1 MCCGSG
7 DDYYHASP
15 YRPENERAHTSAS
28 HAQPRS
34 RRRRPSREEEE
45 KRLRQTQATVAAQK
59 YGWPTSR
66 GVANN
71 IYTEHYKTPGN
82 RDSLIE
88 PGLAGGLAAMPGSDY
103 RAVYDPQ
110 RRRQPQQL
118 IQQPNPHPQRQTPP
132 QRPQRPPYYQ
142 QRSVHQ
148 RPAHQQPPLTYQQQ
162 PPMSMAP
169 RQDMRRQQPQV
180 AHQRPV
186 PAVARKPVLRV
197 TPQPNHAPMVA
208 SLVRRDSNGV
218 SECSDDD
225 GDDGHHHRSLRG
237 HTVSPIQASPGF
249 GNGPG
254 LYSQMGM
261 SYGRNGAF

>member
-1 MCCGSG
+1 MCFGSD

-15 YRPENERAHTSAS
+15 YRPENEHPHPSVS
-28 HAQPRS
+28 QVQPRP
-34 RRRRPSREEEE
+34 RYQPPSREEEE

-71 IYTEHYKTPGN
+71 IYTEHYKTSGN

-88 PGLAGGLAAMPGSDY
+88 PDLAGGLASLPGSDY

-110 RRRQPQQL
+110 RRRQPQQPGQRQPQL
-118 IQQPNPHPQRQTPP
+118 VQRPNPPLQRPSPP

-142 QRSVHQ
+142 QRSVYQ
-148 RPAHQQPPLTYQQQ
+148 KPSYQQSQPVVYQQQ
-162 PPMSMAP
+162 PPMSVEL
-169 RQDMRRQQPQV
+169 RQNMRRQQPQ
-180 AHQRPV
+180 
-186 PAVARKPVLRV
+186 AVARKPALRV
-197 TPQPNHAPMVA
+197 TPQANHTPMVA
-208 SLVRRDSNGV
+208 HLIRRDSNGV

-225 GDDGHHHRSLRG
+225 DDDHNNLR
-237 HTVSPIQASPGF
+237 HYTVSPIQASPGF
-249 GNGPG
+249 NNGLG